1 MSYILDALKRAD
13 AERER
18 GSVPG
23 LHAQQLVSLASHAAS
38 GVRGR
43 LWAATAA
50 VVILCT
56 VTGLWVWRSAST
68 VTPVMA
74 TVPTVSAPVAP
85 ALPAQPAPVPHSVT
99 APAPDVQPA
108 AVESRAA
115 TSVPA
120 TITRATAA
128 AAVAPAAAPVVA
140 PAVATSNAASTGSAP
155 TPAPAAEPAAGPAP
169 RSAEPGTAVP
179 LLGDLAEG
187 IRRQIPK
194 LNISGVVYSAI
205 PGQRILIVNNQVVMQ
220 GTLAAPEVQLEEI
233 RARTAVFSFRGT
245 WFQVAH

>member
-23 LHAQQLVSLASHAAS
+23 LHARQVVSLASHAAR
-38 GVRGR
+38 GVRSR
-43 LWAATAA
+43 LWPATAGA
-50 VVILCT
+50 VILCA
-56 VTGLWVWRSAST
+56 VAGLWVWRSAST
-68 VTPVMA
+68 DTPVMA
-74 TVPTVSAPVAP
+74 TGPTVSAPVAP
-85 ALPAQPAPVPHSVT
+85 ALQAQPAPVPHSLT
-99 APAPDVQPA
+99 APDASPA
-108 AVESRAA
+108 AVATRAA
-115 TSVPA
+115 TSASV
-120 TITRATAA
+120 TITRATPA
-128 AAVAPAAAPVVA
+128 AAVVPGAAPVVA
-140 PAVATSNAASTGSAP
+140 PAVATTIAASTASAP
-155 TPAPAAEPAAGPAP
+155 TPALVAEPAAGPAP
-169 RSAEPGTAVP
+169 RTAEAGPAVP

-233 RARTAVFSFRGT
+233 RASSAVFSFRGT

>member
-23 LHAQQLVSLASHAAS
+23 LHARQVVSLASHAAR
-38 GVRGR
+38 GVRSR
-43 LWAATAA
+43 LWPATAGA
-50 VVILCT
+50 VILCT
-56 VTGLWVWRSAST
+56 VAGLWVWRSAST
-68 VTPVMA
+68 DTPVMA
-74 TVPTVSAPVAP
+74 TGPTVSAPVAP
-85 ALPAQPAPVPHSVT
+85 ALQAQPAPAPHSPT
-99 APAPDVQPA
+99 ASAPDAPPA

-115 TSVPA
+115 TSASVA
-120 TITRATAA
+120 ITRATP
-128 AAVAPAAAPVVA
+128 AVAVVPGAAPVVA
-140 PAVATSNAASTGSAP
+140 TTIAASTASAP
-155 TPAPAAEPAAGPAP
+155 TPVPVAEPAAGPAP
-169 RSAEPGTAVP
+169 RTAEAGPAVP

-233 RARTAVFSFRGT
+233 RARSAVFSFRGT